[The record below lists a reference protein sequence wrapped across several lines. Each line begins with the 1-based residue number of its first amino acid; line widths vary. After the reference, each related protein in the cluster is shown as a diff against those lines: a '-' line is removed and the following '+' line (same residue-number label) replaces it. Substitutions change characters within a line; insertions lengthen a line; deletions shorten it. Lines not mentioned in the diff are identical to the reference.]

1 VSSKRIAIVLQ
12 TPKDQHSSV
21 YLTYQGLAVELTN
34 KGHQVAIVTPQDFP
48 LARRTAGRWTPLIYP
63 LIVAR
68 WMRREGRDCD
78 VAIFHSYAG
87 WRAVSVAAKRGV
99 ASVVAFHGLEPMYH
113 QELVTESAPQGGLS
127 WRYRWLQERLM
138 PMFLRRACRGA
149 TLITCLNAAERE
161 ALTRMGWAAAN
172 QISVVSH
179 GVGRSFCA
187 RPRGPRRPTTLLFVG
202 QWLPM
207 KGVAYLTAAFEQLAR
222 RHPDLRL
229 VCAGTLTP
237 RDDVLA
243 AFDEPVRSR
252 ITVMP
257 RVDQPA
263 LASVYRDAD
272 IFVFPSSYEGF
283 GLAIVEAMAGRLPI
297 VTTPVGVAA
306 DALSDGTSALF
317 VPRRSADAIVAAVE
331 RIIADDS
338 LRARLAEG
346 AQQAALDYRESETV
360 RAWAH
365 TVASIDR
372 LS

>member
-1 VSSKRIAIVLQ
+1 MRIAIALQ

-21 YLTYQGLAVELTN
+21 YLTYQGLALELTN

-68 WMRREGRDCD
+68 WMRRESKRCD
-78 VAIFHSYAG
+78 LAIFHSYAG
-87 WRAVSVAAKRGV
+87 WRAASIAARRGV
-99 ASVVAFHGLEPMYH
+99 ASVVAFHGLEPLYH
-113 QELVTESAPQGGLS
+113 QELVTESAAQGGLS
-127 WRYRWLQERLM
+127 WRYRWLQEKLM
-138 PMFLRRACRGA
+138 PMFLRRACRDA
-149 TLITCLNAAERE
+149 ALITCLNTAERE
-161 ALTRMGWAAAN
+161 ALVRMGWASAAR
-172 QISVVSH
+172 IGIVGH
-179 GVGRSFCA
+179 GVRQSFFAPPRPA
-187 RPRGPRRPTTLLFVG
+187 RPPSTLLFVG

-207 KGVAYLTAAFEQLAR
+207 KGVTFLREAFNQLAG

-229 VCAGTLTP
+229 VCAGTLTD
-237 RDDVLA
+237 RAAVLA
-243 AFDEPVRSR
+243 TFDASVRSR
-252 ITVMP
+252 VTVMP
-257 RVDQPA
+257 RVDQPV

-306 DALSDGTSALF
+306 DALTDGESALF
-317 VPRRSADAIVAAVE
+317 VPKRNASAIVAAVE
-331 RIIADDS
+331 RLIGDDA
-338 LRARLAEG
+338 LRERLATA
-346 AQQAALDYRESETV
+346 AQQSALAYRESETV

-365 TVASIDR
+365 TVTSIDR